1 MRSKSA
7 LLLASV
13 ALAIGGLTSAC
24 SPSGGDQGAQAGAP
38 AAPQVPV
45 AQVVVRELAP
55 SAEFNGSLSAPQS
68 VELRPRVSGAIVS
81 VHVPEGA
88 IVRKGQ
94 LLFRIDPRPF
104 QVALDQAQAQ
114 LRQAQ
119 ASAALAESNFTRSEQ
134 LVSTGAISRK
144 AYDDVVA
151 QRNAARAQVQV
162 GNAAVAA
169 ARLDLS
175 FTQVTAPINGRVD
188 RVLVTAGNVVGAGA
202 SATPLTTIKS
212 VNPLHVLFDIDEATY
227 LNFVEQARRGGSTA
241 PLPVEIGLMTE
252 QGYPHSATLDFL
264 GNGIDRSAGTIR
276 ARAIIANPGGD
287 LAPGLFARVRLTLG
301 APQQAILIND
311 QAVGS
316 DQGRNYVLVVGQGNK
331 AEYRPIELGP
341 VVDGLRVVKSGLRP
355 GDSIII
361 KGLVRPGMQVTPR
374 RGPMVQGEASGAGNR
389 PAAEA
394 TSAEAG
400 Q

>member
-1 MRSKSA
+1 MRVKNA

-24 SPSGGDQGAQAGAP
+24 SESGGGQAAQAQ

-45 AQVVVRELAP
+45 AQVEVRELAP
-55 SAEFNGSLSAPQS
+55 TAEFNGSLTSPQS

-88 IVRKGQ
+88 LVRKGQ

-104 QVALDQAQAQ
+104 QVALDRARAELLQAQA
-114 LRQAQ
+114 A
-119 ASAALAESNFTRSEQ
+119 AALAESNFSRSEQ
-134 LVSTGAISRK
+134 LVATSAISRK
-144 AYDDVVA
+144 AYDDAVA
-151 QRNAARAQVQV
+151 QRNAARAQVQA

-175 FTQVTAPINGRVD
+175 FTQVTAPISGRVD
-188 RVLVTAGNVVGAGA
+188 RVLVTEGNVVGAGA
-202 SATPLTTIKS
+202 GAAPLTTIKS
-212 VNPLHVLFDIDEATY
+212 VSPLHVLFDIDEATY

-241 PLPVEIGLMTE
+241 RLPVEIGLMTE
-252 QGYPHSATLDFL
+252 QGYPHNATLDFL

-276 ARAIIANPGGD
+276 ARAVIANPGGD

-301 APQQAILIND
+301 APQQTILIDD

-316 DQGRNYVLVVGQGNK
+316 DQGKNYVLVVGQGNK
-331 AEYRPIELGP
+331 AEFRPIELGP
-341 VVDGLRVVKSGLRP
+341 VVDGLRVVRSGLRP
-355 GDSIII
+355 SDSIII

-374 RGPMVQGEASGAGNR
+374 RVPMVQGAAPDAGAGGS
-389 PAAEA
+389 PAAETA
-394 TSAEAG
+394 PAEAG
-400 Q
+400 R

>member
-1 MRSKSA
+1 MRAKSA

-24 SPSGGDQGAQAGAP
+24 SESGGDQGAQAAA

-55 SAEFNGSLSAPQS
+55 SAEFNGSLTAPQS

-88 IVRKGQ
+88 LVRKGQ

-104 QVALDQAQAQ
+104 QLALDQAAAQ

-119 ASAALAESNFTRSEQ
+119 SSAALAEGNFTRSEQ
-134 LVSTGAISRK
+134 LVATGAISRK
-144 AYDDVVA
+144 AYDDAVA
-151 QRNAARAQVQV
+151 QRNAARAQVQA

-175 FTQVTAPINGRVD
+175 FTQVTAPISGRID
-188 RVLVTAGNVVGAGA
+188 RVLITAGNIVGAGA
-202 SATPLTTIKS
+202 SAAPLTTIKS
-212 VNPLHVLFDIDEATY
+212 VSPLHVLFDIDEATY
-227 LNFVEQARRGGSTA
+227 LNFVEQARRGSSTA
-241 PLPVEIGLMTE
+241 RLPVEIGLMTE

-276 ARAIIANPGGD
+276 ARAVIANPGGD
-287 LAPGLFARVRLTLG
+287 LAPGLFARVKLTLG
-301 APQQAILIND
+301 APQQAILIDD

-316 DQGRNYVLVVGQGNK
+316 DQGKNYVLVLGQGNK
-331 AEYRPIELGP
+331 AEFRPIELGP

-355 GDSIII
+355 GETIII

-374 RGPMVQGEASGAGNR
+374 RGPMQQARANGSDAAAAAAPVEAAR
-389 PAAEA
+389 
-394 TSAEAG
+394 
-400 Q
+400 

>member
-1 MRSKSA
+1 MRAKSA

-24 SPSGGDQGAQAGAP
+24 SESGGDQGAQAAA

-55 SAEFNGSLSAPQS
+55 SAEFNGSLTAPQS

-88 IVRKGQ
+88 LVRKGQ

-104 QVALDQAQAQ
+104 QLALDQAAAQ

-119 ASAALAESNFTRSEQ
+119 SSAALAEGNFTRSEQ
-134 LVSTGAISRK
+134 LVATGAISRK
-144 AYDDVVA
+144 AYDDAVA
-151 QRNAARAQVQV
+151 QRNAARAQVQA

-175 FTQVTAPINGRVD
+175 FTQVTAPISGRID
-188 RVLVTAGNVVGAGA
+188 RVLITAGNIVGAGA
-202 SATPLTTIKS
+202 SAAPLTTIKS
-212 VNPLHVLFDIDEATY
+212 VSPLHVLFDIDEATY
-227 LNFVEQARRGGSTA
+227 LNFVEQARRGSSTA
-241 PLPVEIGLMTE
+241 RLPVEIGLMTE

-276 ARAIIANPGGD
+276 ARAVIANPGGD
-287 LAPGLFARVRLTLG
+287 LAPGLFARVKLTLG
-301 APQQAILIND
+301 APQQAILIDD

-316 DQGRNYVLVVGQGNK
+316 DQGKNYVLVLGQGNK
-331 AEYRPIELGP
+331 AEFRPIELGP

-355 GDSIII
+355 GETIII

-374 RGPMVQGEASGAGNR
+374 RGPMQQPRANGS
-389 PAAEA
+389 AAA
-394 TSAEAG
+394 AKAAPTEAG

>member
-1 MRSKSA
+1 MRVRSA

-13 ALAIGGLTSAC
+13 VLAIGGLSSAC
-24 SPSGGDQGAQAGAP
+24 SESGGNQTAQAP
-38 AAPQVPV
+38 AIPQVPV

-55 SAEFNGSLSAPQS
+55 STEFNGSLSAPQS
-68 VELRPRVSGAIVS
+68 VELRPRVSGTIVS

-88 IVRKGQ
+88 LVRKGQ

-104 QVALDQAQAQ
+104 EVALDQAQAQ

-119 ASAALAESNFTRSEQ
+119 ATAALAESNFTRSEQ

-144 AYDDVVA
+144 VYDDAVA
-151 QRNAARAQVQV
+151 QRNVARAQVEA

-175 FTQVTAPINGRVD
+175 FTQVTAPISGRVD

-202 SATPLTTIKS
+202 NAAPLTTIKS
-212 VNPLHVLFDIDEATY
+212 VSPLHVLFDIDEATY
-227 LNFVEQARRGGSTA
+227 LNFIEQARRGGSTA
-241 PLPVEIGLMTE
+241 RLPVQIGLLTE

-264 GNGIDRSAGTIR
+264 GNGIDRTAGTIR
-276 ARAIIANPGGD
+276 ARAVVANPDGD
-287 LAPGLFARVRLTLG
+287 LAPGLFARVKLTLD
-301 APQQAILIND
+301 APQQTILIED

-316 DQGRNYVLVVGQGNK
+316 DQGKNYVLVVGQGNK

-341 VVDGLRVVKSGLRP
+341 VVDGLRVVKVGLKP
-355 GDSIII
+355 DDSIIV
-361 KGLVRPGMQVTPR
+361 KGLVRPGMQIASRKVS
-374 RGPMVQGEASGAGNR
+374 MVQDEASGAGDSNA

-394 TSAEAG
+394 APAEAG